1 MELDFGSDYLKNKAV
16 FLLCAACLAMT
27 ACGRAVDDLQESLT
41 EDSSMIADVTETEM
55 VSAASETTQ
64 TEVAPDTSVSDAAL
78 SLPIE
83 DIAHAFAEQVFTA
96 LQNNK
101 TADDPIPYAPIS
113 TAHEIQS
120 FDPEAME
127 AELRLLDIDF
137 DGVPELFTTSHG
149 TMGTG
154 GHSIYTADG
163 QFYGYGLYTIDFS
176 DFMTDGKAVYAPSG
190 SNSSFGY
197 TKLAVGLPYVS
208 TNGGSFYIGLET
220 PVNICIDGNKTET
233 TVSSEEEY
241 KKLIENSFGISYDS
255 LQPVDL
261 EHNRYIS
268 GYLRVPDPENYT
280 EEDIYGCLL
289 GLLREYEGA
298 ALSAFL
304 EGADLRFDTAMEVPA
319 CQAADLY
326 GHTYNYYDVN
336 SLEADVLYKIA
347 AFNDGSAVYGLIHK
361 FDTLDTGAKVASTD
375 MNEQAIILRKPDGG
389 RSVYIQD
396 WFCLCGSGM
405 TQAPCDVYLQDI
417 DYDNDNELIL
427 RNTYTGSFGQVNC
440 TLDIFK
446 ENEEK
451 PITLDNEVIDS
462 LIASDI
468 AITADKETGVF
479 YINVNGAELTYQAD
493 ADNISSAAFDVESFL
508 PSSYSTFYTVDS
520 GVIKAYMR
528 ISGGGMPNDLFFL
541 CAEVGLSGGEFSLCE
556 PWVESYDPDIIP
568 KQYIAEE
575 NL

>member
-1 MELDFGSDYLKNKAV
+1 MRTVLGNSIILNGGIDVKNKAI
-16 FLLCAACLAMT
+16 FLLCAACLTMT
-27 ACGRAVDDLQESLT
+27 ACVKTADSTTEEITTITEAMDAEFTDISEST
-41 EDSSMIADVTETEM
+41 
-55 VSAASETTQ
+55 AAM
-64 TEVAPDTSVSDAAL
+64 

-83 DIAHAFAEQVFTA
+83 DIAHVFAEQVFTA

-127 AELRLLDIDF
+127 AELRLFDIDF

-176 DFMTDGKAVYAPSG
+176 DFMIDGKAVYAPSG

-280 EEDIYGCLL
+280 EEDIYNCLL
-289 GLLREYEGA
+289 TLLQEYEN
-298 ALSAFL
+298 
-304 EGADLRFDTAMEVPA
+304 
-319 CQAADLY
+319 Q
-326 GHTYNYYDVN
+326 
-336 SLEADVLYKIA
+336 
-347 AFNDGSAVYGLIHK
+347 
-361 FDTLDTGAKVASTD
+361 
-375 MNEQAIILRKPDGG
+375 EQ
-389 RSVYIQD
+389 
-396 WFCLCGSGM
+396 
-405 TQAPCDVYLQDI
+405 
-417 DYDNDNELIL
+417 E
-427 RNTYTGSFGQVNC
+427 
-440 TLDIFK
+440 
-446 ENEEK
+446 
-451 PITLDNEVIDS
+451 
-462 LIASDI
+462 
-468 AITADKETGVF
+468 
-479 YINVNGAELTYQAD
+479 
-493 ADNISSAAFDVESFL
+493 
-508 PSSYSTFYTVDS
+508 
-520 GVIKAYMR
+520 
-528 ISGGGMPNDLFFL
+528 
-541 CAEVGLSGGEFSLCE
+541 
-556 PWVESYDPDIIP
+556 
-568 KQYIAEE
+568 
-575 NL
+575 

>member
-1 MELDFGSDYLKNKAV
+1 MRSKAI
-16 FLLCAACLAMT
+16 LLCTVCLMLT
-27 ACGRAVDDLQESLT
+27 ACGKAVDDAQESLT
-41 EDSSMIADVTETEM
+41 EETTMITEVMETEK
-55 VSAASETTQ
+55 VSAASETAVGS
-64 TEVAPDTSVSDAAL
+64 EAVPDISVSDTAL

-83 DIAHAFAEQVFTA
+83 DIAHAFAGQVFTA

-113 TAHEIQS
+113 TAHEIQD
-120 FDPEAME
+120 FDLEAMK

-176 DFMTDGKAVYAPSG
+176 DLMTDGKAVYAPSG
-190 SNSSFGY
+190 SNSTFGY

-208 TNGGSFYIGLET
+208 TNGGGFYIGLET
-220 PVNICIDGNKTET
+220 PVNICTDGNTIKTT
-233 TVSSEEEY
+233 ISSEEEY
-241 KKLIENSFGISYDS
+241 KKLIEDSFGISYDS
-255 LQPVDL
+255 LQPIDL
-261 EHNRYIS
+261 EHNRCIS
-268 GYLRVPDPENYT
+268 GYLRVPAPENYT
-280 EEDIYGCLL
+280 EEDIYDCLL
-289 GLLREYEGA
+289 GLLREYEGD

-304 EGADLRFDTAMEVPA
+304 EGAELRFDTAMEVPTR
-319 CQAADLY
+319 QAVDLY
-326 GHTYNYYDVN
+326 GHTYNYYDTN

-347 AFNDGSAVYGLIHK
+347 AFNDGSAVYGIIHK
-361 FDTLDTGAKVASTD
+361 FDTLDTGAKAASTE

-389 RSVYIQD
+389 RSIYIQD

-417 DYDNDNELIL
+417 DSDNDNEFIL
-427 RNTYTGSFGQVNC
+427 RNTYTGSFVQVNC
-440 TLDIFK
+440 TLNIFK

-468 AITADKETGVF
+468 SITADRETGVF
-479 YINVNGAELTYQAD
+479 YINVNGTELTYQAD
-493 ADNISSAAFDVESFL
+493 TDNISSAAFDADSFL

-528 ISGGGMPNDLFFL
+528 ISDGGMPNDLFFL
-541 CAEVGLSGGEFSLCE
+541 CAEIGLSGGEFSLRE
-556 PWVESYDPDIIP
+556 PWVESYDPDMIP
-568 KQYIAEE
+568 EQFFAA
-575 NL
+575 LRVS